1 MRLLSYLLDGEA
13 RYGAAVDGGVVD
25 LTGRIGRDYSDVKAL
40 IAANALADAQE
51 AVAGQKPDHAL
62 DQLVLLPPVLAPEK
76 LWCIGVNYAER
87 NAEYKDNSDLPKYP
101 SLFVRSMSS
110 MTASGQPIEKPKV
123 SDQLDYEGELVIV
136 IGQGG
141 RHIPRE
147 KAWSHIFGM
156 TLCNEGTIRDWL
168 RHGKFNVTQGKNFD
182 RSGSIGPWIVTAD
195 ELDPRGPHDI
205 TTRVNGE
212 VRQQDTTER
221 LMFPFDF
228 LISYLSTFATLK
240 PGDMI
245 VTGTPTGAG
254 ARFDPPRWL
263 RDGDVVEVESSRIG
277 VLRNTVAAEQ

>member
-13 RYGAAVDGGVVD
+13 RYGAAVAGGVVD
-25 LTGRIGRDYSDVKAL
+25 LTRRIGRDFSDVKAL

-51 AVAGQKPDHAL
+51 VIADQQPDYAL
-62 DQLVLLPPVLAPEK
+62 DDLVLLPPVLAPEK

-110 MTASGQPIEKPKV
+110 MTGSGQPLEKPKV

-136 IGQGG
+136 IGQEG

-228 LISYLSTFATLK
+228 LISYLSTFATLS
-240 PGDMI
+240 PA
-245 VTGTPTGAG
+245 T
-254 ARFDPPRWL
+254 
-263 RDGDVVEVESSRIG
+263 
-277 VLRNTVAAEQ
+277 